1 MQAVPGRGI
10 RKDDPS
16 KGIAVKRNARL
27 LLLALL
33 LFPAGALAAGEDPSL
48 PVLGF
53 LVVMLL
59 AAKAMGALAIRL
71 GQPSVLGELLAGVAL
86 GNLGL
91 LGFQG
96 FAPIATD
103 PFLDMLARLG
113 VLLLLFEVG
122 LESTVRDMMKVG
134 WSALLVA
141 LLGVVTPMVL
151 GYGVGAW
158 LLPDQ
163 SPYVHLFLGATLTAT
178 SVGITARVL
187 KDLGRSTSP
196 EARIILGAA
205 VIDDV
210 LGLVVLAVV
219 SGIIAAAAKG
229 EAMGLGAQAWILGK
243 AVLFLCGALWIGSFL
258 SPRVFRVASR
268 LQGGGILLTVALV
281 FCFLL
286 SLLAGLAGLAAI
298 VGAFAAGLVLEPVH
312 YQVLSEREEHSLED
326 LLHPLATFLVPVFFV
341 QMGAR
346 VDLRSFA
353 STDALVLAAVLTV
366 AAILGKQV
374 CSLGVLDRTVHRWA
388 VGVGMIPRGEVGL
401 IFASIGMG
409 LQLDGK
415 PIVSTLE
422 YSAIVIMVIVTTL
435 ATPPL
440 LARMLGP
447 GATSRAP

>member
-1 MQAVPGRGI
+1 M
-10 RKDDPS
+10 
-16 KGIAVKRNARL
+16 KRTG
-27 LLLALL
+27 LLLAIL
-33 LFPAGALAAGEDPSL
+33 LFPAAALAAGDDPSL
-48 PVLGF
+48 PLLGF
-53 LVVMLL
+53 LVVMLIS
-59 AAKAMGALAIRL
+59 AKLLGSLAIRL
-71 GQPSVLGELLAGVAL
+71 RQPAVLGELLAGVML

-91 LGFQG
+91 VGVHV

-103 PFLDMLARLG
+103 AFIDMLARLG

-134 WSALLVA
+134 PSSLLVA
-141 LLGVVTPMVL
+141 ILGVVTPMLL
-151 GYGVGAW
+151 GWGVGAW

-163 SPYVHLFLGATLTAT
+163 STYVHVFLGATLAAT

-196 EARIILGAA
+196 EARVILGAA

-219 SGIIAAAAKG
+219 AGIIAAADRG
-229 EAMGLGAQAWILGK
+229 ESLGLWSQAWILGK
-243 AVLFLCGALWIGSFL
+243 ALIFLGGSLVIGSVL

-268 LQGGGILLTVALV
+268 LRGGGLLLTIALV

-286 SLLAGLAGLAAI
+286 SLLAGLAGLATI

-312 YQVLSEREEHSLED
+312 YQDLAHREDHSLED
-326 LLHPLATFLVPVFFV
+326 LLHPLATFLVPIFFV

-346 VDLRSFA
+346 VDLRAFA
-353 STDALVLAAVLTV
+353 SADALVLAAVLTV

-374 CSLGVLDRTVHRWA
+374 CSLGVLDRSLHRWA
-388 VGVGMIPRGEVGL
+388 IGVGMIPRGEVGL

-409 LQLDGK
+409 LRLEGK
-415 PIVSTLE
+415 PVVSDVE

-440 LARMLGP
+440 LALLMGP
-447 GATSRAP
+447 AGPRTPDPPPAE